1 MVAVEKTGTSSEV
14 KEEYEKYEKFEEVFF
29 IPPPKGKIKAMKKK

>member
-14 KEEYEKYEKFEEVFF
+14 KEAFEKYEKFEEVFF
-29 IPPPKGKIKAMKKK
+29 IPPPKRKNKGNEE